1 MIEWCSEKLLFSQL
15 SSEQTIYCQIL
26 HTVWYIS
33 GERLKEKIMA
43 DHSWEWKGY
52 SSEVLYLASSLWE
65 TSEFSHRKHFLS
77 FVFWQTKDYRKDG
90 FLWKKRK
97 CGNTA
102 REDHFKLKVDKIEV
116 RLGGQWLLSLTG
128 KVLPVCASSTTLWM
142 LSTSLSFTSKEVSLS
157 LKGDFSQIMG
167 FIWLFGTIPTW

>member
-1 MIEWCSEKLLFSQL
+1 MIEWCSEKWLFNQL
-15 SSEQTIYCQIL
+15 SSEQTIAKFSIL
-26 HTVWYIS
+26 YDIS
-33 GERLKEKIMA
+33 LVRDWKRKSWLITPGSERVKQRGA
-43 DHSWEWKGY
+43 PPS
-52 SSEVLYLASSLWE
+52 SSLWE

-157 LKGDFSQIMG
+157 LKDDFSQVMG